1 MATVADISEYAG
13 QIAESATG
21 KTRRVGARPLA

>member
-21 KTRRVGARPLA
+21 KTSPDYSPVV